1 LFKVTSISSIKNE
14 FKERG
19 RLSGLFSP
27 LIGSYLYKAYSPQ
40 MAFVAA
46 ASLSILGTVIF
57 SLTVKEP
64 KEKQV

>member
-1 LFKVTSISSIKNE
+1 M
-14 FKERG
+14 
-19 RLSGLFSP
+19 FSP

-46 ASLSILGTVIF
+46 ASLSILGIVIF
-57 SLTVKEP
+57 GLTLKEP